1 MILIQ
6 KRLISIQKKIML
18 LLLIFS
24 LMGVPV
30 SVTASDPPPKEVQS
44 REGTLLSQE
53 HQEAAFQEIISLL
66 KEQNRKLSM
75 DLRRIHREI
84 AALRADFDKPGFEDI
99 FAGIGYIFGLFGA
112 AAFMASRNRGS

>member
-18 LLLIFS
+18 LLLSFS
-24 LMGVPV
+24 LMGVAV

-53 HQEAAFQEIISLL
+53 HQEAAFQKIISLL

-112 AAFMASRNRGS
+112 AAFMASRNRDS